1 MQSNTSLTK
10 FETADSLYMCA
21 ARDPIRTA
29 RTNTF
34 RKRADRTMR
43 MFGGGAR
50 QAGFTLLELLL
61 VVGILVT
68 VMAVIMRGIIEM
80 QHRNSA
86 ENSKVDTVQQTRD
99 FIDQMV
105 RDIHDVGY
113 PPPKVVKVAGG
124 ADCTNDAYLSCNIIA
139 FSPTQIIYEGDLD
152 GSGTVYRIFM
162 QLVPPAGTNNCPC
175 ILRRG
180 ALDKASALAPGAAP
194 TYFTEV
200 NGVLNS
206 GDGTGVATYAI
217 NLPAPGSYAAYS
229 TADVFDAYFQDG
241 NRFQDPTGA
250 YSCDERVTPLSCSG
264 IRSFQINANV
274 TSAFPDPKTNVYQ
287 VYSITSKARLNNM

>member
-1 MQSNTSLTK
+1 MQSSTLVKSYASANLST
-10 FETADSLYMCA
+10 MCSRRPRNGNSA
-21 ARDPIRTA
+21 
-29 RTNTF
+29 
-34 RKRADRTMR
+34 
-43 MFGGGAR
+43 GGGCKHR
-50 QAGFTLLELLL
+50 LTLPRVTRDNGFTLLELMIVAAIM
-61 VVGILVT
+61 VV
-68 VMAVIMRGIIEM
+68 VMAVVMRGIIEM
-80 QHRNSA
+80 QHRNAA
-86 ENSKVDTVQQTRD
+86 ESSKVDTVQQARD

-124 ADCTNDAYLSCNIIA
+124 ANCTADADLSCNIIT

-162 QLVPPAGTNNCPC
+162 QLVTPPGSNNCPC
-175 ILRRG
+175 VLRRG
-180 ALDKASALAPGAAP
+180 ALSKAAALAPGALP

-206 GDGTGVATYAI
+206 GDGTGLATYPI
-217 NLPAPGSYAAYS
+217 NLPAPGSYAAYA

-241 NRFQDPTGA
+241 TKFQDPGGA
-250 YSCDERVTPLSCSG
+250 YSCDERVTPNSCSG

-274 TSAFPDPKTNVYQ
+274 TSAFPDPKTNIYQ
-287 VYSITSKARLNNM
+287 VYAITSKARLNNM

>member
-1 MQSNTSLTK
+1 MQSNTAVKSH
-10 FETADSLYMCA
+10 ETANLSTMHSLR
-21 ARDPIRTA
+21 ARDGNSA
-29 RTNTF
+29 GGSCK
-34 RKRADRTMR
+34 KRMTPPRVTRAT
-43 MFGGGAR
+43 
-50 QAGFTLLELLL
+50 GFTLLELMIVAAIM
-61 VVGILVT
+61 VV
-68 VMAVIMRGIIEM
+68 VMAVVMRGIIEM
-80 QHRNSA
+80 QHRNAA
-86 ENSKVDTVQQTRD
+86 ESSKVDTVQQTRD

-124 ADCTNDAYLSCNIIA
+124 ANCTADPDLSCNIIA

-162 QLVPPAGTNNCPC
+162 QLVTPPGSNSCPC

-180 ALDKASALAPGAAP
+180 ALGKAAALAPGAQP

-206 GDGTGVATYAI
+206 GDGTGLATFPI
-217 NLPAPGSYAAYS
+217 SLPAPGSYATYA

-241 NRFQDPTGA
+241 TRFQDAGGA
-250 YSCDERVTPLSCSG
+250 YSCDERVTPNSCSG
-264 IRSFQINANV
+264 IRSFQVNANV
-274 TSAFPDPKTNVYQ
+274 TSAFPDPKTNIYQ
-287 VYSITSKARLNNM
+287 VYAITSKARLNNM

>member
-1 MQSNTSLTK
+1 MRSNTTVK
-10 FETADSLYMCA
+10 TYEA
-21 ARDPIRTA
+21 ANFWGVYSPRA
-29 RTNTF
+29 RNSNDTSGSCENRMTLP
-34 RKRADRTMR
+34 RVPRAT
-43 MFGGGAR
+43 
-50 QAGFTLLELLL
+50 GFTLLELMIVAAIM
-61 VVGILVT
+61 VV
-68 VMAVIMRGIIEM
+68 VMAVVMRGIIEM
-80 QHRNSA
+80 QHRNAA
-86 ENSKVDTVQQTRD
+86 ESSKVDTVQQTRD

-124 ADCTNDAYLSCNIIA
+124 ANCTADPDLSCNIIA

-162 QLVPPAGTNNCPC
+162 QLVTPPGSNNCPC

-180 ALDKASALAPGAAP
+180 ALGKAAALAPGAQP

-206 GDGTGVATYAI
+206 GDGTGLATYPI
-217 NLPAPGSYAAYS
+217 NLPAPGSYATYA

-241 NRFQDPTGA
+241 TRFQDPGGA
-250 YSCDERVTPLSCSG
+250 YSCDERVTPNSCSG
-264 IRSFQINANV
+264 IRSFQVNANV
-274 TSAFPDPKTNVYQ
+274 TSAFPDPKTNIYQ
-287 VYSITSKARLNNM
+287 VYAITSKARLNNM

>member
-1 MQSNTSLTK
+1 MQSNTSLEN
-10 FETADSLYMCA
+10 FGAADSLYICTPLGRMRSTSA
-21 ARDPIRTA
+21 NA
-29 RTNTF
+29 F
-34 RKRADRTMR
+34 RRRADRTGR
-43 MFGGGAR
+43 TSCGGAAE
-50 QAGFTLLELLL
+50 AGFTLLELML

-68 VMAVIMRGIIEM
+68 VMAVIMRGIVEM
-80 QHRNSA
+80 QHRNAA
-86 ENSKVDTVQQTRD
+86 ESSRVDTVQQTRD

-124 ADCTNDAYLSCNIIA
+124 ADCTNDPYLSCNIIA

-162 QLVPPAGTNNCPC
+162 QLVPPPNSNNCPC

-180 ALDKASALAPGAAP
+180 ALDKVSALAPGAAP

-206 GDGTGVATYAI
+206 GDGTGIATYPI
-217 NLPAPGSYAAYS
+217 NLPAPGTYAAYS
-229 TADVFDAYFQDG
+229 TADVFDAYFLDG
-241 NRFQDPTGA
+241 NRFQDPAGA

>member
-1 MQSNTSLTK
+1 MHNNLAV
-10 FETADSLYMCA
+10 ETVGTANLSTLYCRPMREGNSTRGDCQN
-21 ARDPIRTA
+21 RRTLS
-29 RTNTF
+29 RVTGET
-34 RKRADRTMR
+34 
-43 MFGGGAR
+43 
-50 QAGFTLLELLL
+50 GFTILELMIVAAIM
-61 VVGILVT
+61 VV
-68 VMAVIMRGIIEM
+68 VMAVVMRGIIEM

-86 ENSKVDTVQQTRD
+86 ESSKVDTVQQTRD

-124 ADCTNDAYLSCNIIA
+124 ANCTADPDLSCNIIA

-162 QLVPPAGTNNCPC
+162 QLVPPAGSNSCPC

-180 ALDKASALAPGAAP
+180 ALDKVSALAPGAQP

-206 GDGTGVATYAI
+206 GNGTGVATYPI
-217 NLPAPGSYAAYS
+217 TLPAPGTYAPYA

-241 NRFQDPTGA
+241 TKFQDPTGA
-250 YSCDERVTPLSCSG
+250 YSCDEGVTPLSCSG